1 MSTRK
6 ELLIVIF
13 IFVLIF
19 SMSLLCSGVPVG
31 PSRITYLHNGTR
43 GTSNALSRDQDARGT
58 ITLVVMNVTQ
68 QTSYWKAYVGNVSG
82 KITLDDEYNFTI
94 YDWKLA
100 VAGGQV
106 YATRKA
112 TTVGWTNVR
121 CANKTMVENEQA
133 LINHTAIRTDSLNKT
148 FGKHNHVQFYVG
160 GLQFK
165 TSSCNYTAHTYVS
178 DAPQSS
184 SFTEVLLYDSE
195 GYIVYTSVLNRS
207 IAGYNNGRYDFQ
219 MLVGEKGQGGFQ
231 VPVSYYFYVELV

>member
-13 IFVLIF
+13 IFVLMF
-19 SMSLLCSGVPVG
+19 SMSLLCSGGPVG
-31 PSRITYLHNGTR
+31 PSKITYLHNGTR
-43 GTSNALSRDQDARGT
+43 GATSAPSRDQDARGT
-58 ITLVVMNVTQ
+58 ITIVVMNVTQ

-94 YDWKLA
+94 YDWKLT
-100 VAGGQV
+100 VPGGQV

-133 LINHTAIRTDSLNKT
+133 LINHTSIRTDSLNKT
-148 FGKHNHVQFYVG
+148 FGKRNHVQFYVG
-160 GLQFK
+160 NLQFK
-165 TSSCNYTAHTYVS
+165 TNSCNYTAHTYVN
-178 DAPQSS
+178 DAPQAS